1 MNLLL
6 DEFYLSEDISFSSN
20 FKVIYNFYQMK
31 LNSLKL

>member
-31 LNSLKL
+31 LYSLKL